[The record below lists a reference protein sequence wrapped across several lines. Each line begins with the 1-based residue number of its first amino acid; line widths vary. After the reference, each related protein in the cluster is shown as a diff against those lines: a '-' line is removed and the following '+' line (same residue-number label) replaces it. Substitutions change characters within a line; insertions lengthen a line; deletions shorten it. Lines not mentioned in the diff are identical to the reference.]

1 MRISDW
7 SSDVCSSD
15 LAAATPASEEGPYY
29 TRRSPRRTDL
39 REAGMAGP
47 VLRIGGLVLT
57 RGCRPVAGALVD
69 LWQADAAGQYDT
81 AGFRLRG
88 HTFSDPDGR
97 WQFETVRPGLYPGRT
112 RHLHLKVQMPHQAVL
127 TTQLYFPG
135 QPRHSGDRDRQSTR
149 LKSSN

>member
-1 MRISDW
+1 MI
-7 SSDVCSSD
+7 
-15 LAAATPASEEGPYY
+15 
-29 TRRSPRRTDL
+29 RRPPRSTRTDTL
-39 REAGMAGP
+39 FPYTTLFRS
-47 VLRIGGLVLT
+47 
-57 RGCRPVAGALVD
+57 VAGALVD
-69 LWQADAAGQYDT
+69 LWQADAAGQYET

-135 QPRHSGDRDRQSTR
+135 EPRHSGDRDRQSTR